1 MQEFASQV
9 PAAPPDQKPLG
20 RAIVVTSGKGG
31 VGKTTTTANVGAAL
45 AAAGA
50 RVALIDAD
58 VGLRNLDLVLGLESR
73 VRYHLLD
80 VLEER
85 VTLDD
90 ALVRDKRSE
99 HLVLLAAAQAREKED
114 VDTERMTELVR
125 ALRER
130 FDYVLIDSPAGIEQG
145 FRNAAAGAT
154 EAIIVCMPEV
164 SSVRDADRVV
174 GLLPQTMRPQLIV
187 NRVRPAMVRKGK
199 MLSVDD
205 VNAILRLPLLGV
217 VLDEPAL
224 IVADQSRR
232 AGLARRRLGDGLRL
246 SRHRA
251 RGSPAKTSR
260 AAGPRR
266 GRHVRAHRRV
276 LRGAPLSV
284 RFLLIASSGAKP
296 SGQTAKERLRLV
308 LLSDH
313 LSLSPEIV
321 DALEDRS
328 ARRHLRATSKST
340 RRASTSP
347 SNSAS
352 TRSRCSRTF
361 RSAR

>member
-199 MLSVDD
+199 MLSVED

-224 IVADQSRR
+224 IVAANRGEPVSLD
-232 AGLARRRLGDGLRL
+232 AGSATGSAYRDIARRIAGENVPVAEPAPEGGMF
-246 SRHRA
+246 A
-251 RGSPAKTSR
+251 RIGAFF
-260 AAGPRR
+260 R
-266 GRHVRAHRRV
+266 GRR
-276 LRGAPLSV
+276 
-284 RFLLIASSGAKP
+284 
-296 SGQTAKERLRLV
+296 
-308 LLSDH
+308 
-313 LSLSPEIV
+313 
-321 DALEDRS
+321 
-328 ARRHLRATSKST
+328 
-340 RRASTSP
+340 
-347 SNSAS
+347 
-352 TRSRCSRTF
+352 
-361 RSAR
+361 